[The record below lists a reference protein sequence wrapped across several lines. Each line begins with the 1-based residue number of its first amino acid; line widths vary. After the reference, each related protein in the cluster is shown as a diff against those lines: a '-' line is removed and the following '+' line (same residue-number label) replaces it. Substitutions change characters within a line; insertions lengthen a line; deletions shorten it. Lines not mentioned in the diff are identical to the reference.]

1 MTRRPRLVATDLDGT
16 LLGAD
21 GRVSDRT
28 RAVLVAL
35 EEEHDVP
42 VVFVTGRPVRWM
54 DDLWVDVGGHG
65 LAICSNGGIVFDV
78 AAREVRDA
86 FPITPATLL
95 DVAERVR
102 AALPG
107 TMFALETLTGF
118 AHEPVWTPRP
128 GGGRPHRGPAP
139 VVATLAELVADDA
152 PACVKLLARHD
163 EADPETYWRAL
174 DDVVG
179 DLATVTWS
187 STGALV
193 EISARG
199 VTKATTLATL
209 CAELG
214 VEAEDVVAF
223 GDMPNDVPMLSWVG
237 RSWAMADAHP
247 DVVAAADAVA
257 GRHDEDGVA
266 ATLAALFGL
275 AGWAGAADPS
285 PGGPR

>member
-28 RAVLVAL
+28 RSVLVAL

-78 AAREVRDA
+78 AAREVREA

-118 AHEPVWTPRP
+118 AHEPAWTPRP
-128 GGGRPHRGPAP
+128 GGGRPHRGPEP
-139 VVATLAELVADDA
+139 VVAPSRSSWRTTPP
-152 PACVKLLARHD
+152 PASSSS
-163 EADPETYWRAL
+163 P
-174 DDVVG
+174 
-179 DLATVTWS
+179 VTTRPTPRP
-187 STGALV
+187 TGAR
-193 EISARG
+193 S
-199 VTKATTLATL
+199 TT
-209 CAELG
+209 
-214 VEAEDVVAF
+214 
-223 GDMPNDVPMLSWVG
+223 
-237 RSWAMADAHP
+237 SWA
-247 DVVAAADAVA
+247 
-257 GRHDEDGVA
+257 
-266 ATLAALFGL
+266 T
-275 AGWAGAADPS
+275 S
-285 PGGPR
+285 PR

>member
-1 MTRRPRLVATDLDGT
+1 MTSRPRLVATDLDGT

-54 DDLWVDVGGHG
+54 DELWTDVGGHG
-65 LAICSNGGIVFDV
+65 LAICSNGGIIFDV
-78 AAREVRDA
+78 ANREVRDA
-86 FPITPATLL
+86 FPLTPPVLL
-95 DVAERVR
+95 DVAARVR
-102 AALPG
+102 SAVPG
-107 TMFALETLTGF
+107 SMFALETLTGF
-118 AHEPVWTPRP
+118 AHEPDWLPRP
-128 GGGRPHRGPAP
+128 GGGRPHRGPEP
-139 VVATLAELVADDA
+139 VVAPLDALVADDA

-163 EADPETYWRAL
+163 EADPEDYWRTL
-174 DDVVG
+174 DTVVG

-214 VEAEDVVAF
+214 VDAADVVAF

-275 AGWAGAADPS
+275 AGWAGAADQS